1 MDVHSTHACTP
12 RTPRGRR
19 HARRATALLALGAAT
34 ALAISGCAA
43 GGGSGDS
50 DDGGDKT
57 LSVWLP
63 GTNQA
68 EIDLVTDTIVPAFEE
83 ETGAEVE
90 VTYVD
95 WGDISTKLNSAFAAG
110 TAPDIFGHGPA
121 ATADFVAN
129 DRILDLDDRV
139 AELSQADRDDLA
151 TALPGGQV
159 DGVQYLMPLSLQGYL
174 VMYDAD
180 AFTAA
185 GLDPDS
191 PPTTWEE
198 LKDAAET
205 LTERNG
211 STITRSGF
219 LAPSQAIARQQ
230 TFATFLFG
238 EGGTLV
244 NEAGT
249 EAEFAS
255 AEGADALDFFTSLY
269 TGDDAVS
276 ANLGEDYLNAPAAQQ
291 PLVQQTAAMTIQAP
305 SMMQQIVDAAPDRD
319 LRVMPPLSFEGGDP
333 AAFGGAGPGLMI
345 NADSKD
351 PDLAWSFIE
360 YMLSPEVSTEYT
372 QGTGTIPVR
381 ASAAE
386 SDYAKNSPIITAFLA
401 ASPDFQTNPNV
412 VGWVQVRDALD
423 KQLERALNGV
433 ATSQEALDEAAA
445 EADKILGANG

>member
-1 MDVHSTHACTP
+1 MDVHSPTA
-12 RTPRGRR
+12 RGRR
-19 HARRATALLALGAAT
+19 PHLRRAASLLALGAAA
-34 ALAISGCAA
+34 ALAITGCAS
-43 GGGSGDS
+43 GGGGAS

-63 GTNQA
+63 GNNQT
-68 EIDLVTDTIVPAFEE
+68 EIDLVTDTIVPAFEK
-83 ETGAEVE
+83 ETGATVE

-110 TAPDIFGHGPA
+110 TAPDVFGHGPA
-121 ATADFVAN
+121 AAADFVAN

-139 AELSQADRDDLA
+139 AAMSADDRDDLA
-151 TALPGGQV
+151 AALPGGQV
-159 DGVQYLMPLSLQGYL
+159 DGKQYLMPLSLQGYL

-198 LKDAAET
+198 LKTAAEK
-205 LTERNG
+205 LTERDG
-211 STITRSGF
+211 SGTITRSGF

-230 TFATFLFG
+230 TFATLLFG

-244 NEAGT
+244 NDEGT
-249 EAEFAS
+249 EATFDS
-255 AEGADALDFFTSLY
+255 SEGADALDYFTSLY

-291 PLVQQTAAMTIQAP
+291 PLVQESAAMTIQAAP
-305 SMMQQIVDAAPDRD
+305 MMQQIVDAAPGRD
-319 LRVMPPLSFEGGDP
+319 LRVMPALSFEGGDP

-345 NADSKD
+345 NSDAKN
-351 PDLAWSFIE
+351 PDLAWKFIE

-372 QGTGTIPVR
+372 QGTGSIPVR
-381 ASAAE
+381 ASAAD
-386 SDYAKNSPIITAFLA
+386 SDYAKNSPIISTFLA
-401 ASPDFQTNPNV
+401 ESDHLKANPNV
-412 VGWVQVRDALD
+412 VGWVQVRDVLD
-423 KQLERALNGV
+423 KQLERVLNG
-433 ATSQEALDEAAA
+433 AASSKDALDQAAT

>member
-1 MDVHSTHACTP
+1 MDVHSLARP
-12 RTPRGRR
+12 GRTTRRRGS
-19 HARRATALLALGAAT
+19 ALLLIGAAT
-34 ALAISGCAA
+34 VLVVSGCA
-43 GGGSGDS
+43 GSGGSGG
-50 DDGGDKT
+50 DDGSDT
-57 LSVWLP
+57 LTVWLP
-63 GTNQA
+63 GTNQT
-68 EIDLVTDTIVPAFEE
+68 EIDLVTNTIVPEFEE
-83 ETGAEVE
+83 QTGATVE

-121 ATADFVAN
+121 ATADFVVN

-139 AELSQADRDDLA
+139 AAMGADDQADLA
-151 TALPGGQV
+151 TALSGGQV

-185 GLDPDS
+185 GLDPDA

-198 LKDAAET
+198 LKKDADA
-205 LTERNG
+205 LTEKDG
-211 STITRSGF
+211 SGTITRSGF

-230 TFATFLFG
+230 SFATFLFG
-238 EGGTLV
+238 AGGTLV
-244 NEAGT
+244 NDAGT
-249 EAEFAS
+249 ESTFAS
-255 AEGADALDFFTSLY
+255 SEGQEALEFFASLY
-269 TGDDAVS
+269 GDDAVS

-291 PLVQQTAAMTIQAP
+291 PLVLGSAAMTIQAP
-305 SMMQQIVDAAPDRD
+305 SMMQQIMDAAPDRD
-319 LRVMPPLSFEGGDP
+319 LRVMPALSFNGGEP

-345 NADSKD
+345 NADAAD

-360 YMLSPEVSTEYT
+360 FMLTPDISTEYT

-381 ASAAE
+381 ASAAD
-386 SDYAKNSPIITAFLA
+386 SDYAKNSPIISAFLA
-401 ASPDFQTNPNV
+401 ESENLRANPNV

-433 ATSQEALDEAAA
+433 AGVDESLDEAAT
-445 EADKILGANG
+445 EADKILSANG

>member
-1 MDVHSTHACTP
+1 MDVHSLP
-12 RTPRGRR
+12 PRGRR
-19 HARRATALLALGAAT
+19 PFTRRAGSLLALSAAAALALTGCASGGGAA
-34 ALAISGCAA
+34 
-43 GGGSGDS
+43 
-50 DDGGDKT
+50 DGADKT

-68 EIDLVTDTIVPAFEE
+68 EIDLVTDTIVPAFEK
-83 ETGAEVE
+83 ETGATVE

-121 ATADFVAN
+121 ATADFVVN

-139 AELSQADRDDLA
+139 AAMSAEDRDDLA
-151 TALPGGQV
+151 AALPGGQV

-191 PPTTWEE
+191 PPTTWGE
-198 LKDAAET
+198 LKTDADA
-205 LTERNG
+205 LTERDG
-211 STITRSGF
+211 SGTITRSGF

-230 TFATFLFG
+230 SFATFLFG
-238 EGGTLV
+238 AGGSLV
-244 NEAGT
+244 NDEGT
-249 EAEFAS
+249 KATFAS
-255 AEGADALDFFTSLY
+255 SEGVEALDFFTSLY

-291 PLVQQTAAMTIQAP
+291 PLVQGTAAMTIQAP

-319 LRVMPPLSFEGGDP
+319 LRVMPALSLEGGDP

-345 NADSKD
+345 NADSEA

-381 ASAAE
+381 ASAAD
-386 SDYAKNSPIITAFLA
+386 SDYAKNSPIISTFLEQ
-401 ASPDFQTNPNV
+401 SGNLQTNPNV

-433 ATSQEALDEAAA
+433 AGSQEALDAAAA
-445 EADKILGANG
+445 EADKILAANG

>member
-1 MDVHSTHACTP
+1 MDVHSPTH
-12 RTPRGRR
+12 RGRR
-19 HARRATALLALGAAT
+19 PHSRRAAALLALSAAV
-34 ALAISGCAA
+34 ALAISGCAS
-43 GGGSGDS
+43 GGDS
-50 DDGGDKT
+50 AGDGGDKT

-63 GTNQA
+63 GTNQT

-83 ETGAEVE
+83 ETGATVE

-129 DRILDLDDRV
+129 DRILDLDERV
-139 AELSQADRDDLA
+139 AAMSADDRDDLA
-151 TALPGGQV
+151 AALPGGQV

-185 GLDPDS
+185 GLDPDA
-191 PPTTWEE
+191 PPATWEE
-198 LKDAAET
+198 LKTAADA
-205 LTERNG
+205 LTVRDG
-211 STITRSGF
+211 GTITRSGF
-219 LAPSQAIARQQ
+219 LTPSQAIARQQ
-230 TFATFLFG
+230 SFATFLFG
-238 EGGTLV
+238 DGGTLV
-244 NEAGT
+244 NDEGT
-249 EAEFAS
+249 ESTFAS
-255 AEGADALDFFTSLY
+255 KEGAEALDFFTSLY
-269 TGDDAVS
+269 AGDTAVS

-291 PLVQQTAAMTIQAP
+291 PLVLGSAAMTVQAP

-319 LRVMPPLSFEGGDP
+319 LRVMPALSFEGGDP

-345 NADSKD
+345 NADAPD
-351 PDLAWSFIE
+351 ADLAWSFFE

-381 ASAAE
+381 ASAVE
-386 SDYAKNSPIITAFLA
+386 SDYAKGSPIVSMFLDQ
-401 ASPDFQTNPNV
+401 SQNLKTNPNV

-433 ATSQEALDEAAA
+433 VSSQEALDEAAA
-445 EADKILGANG
+445 EADKILSANG